1 MARIKVAFENE
12 SWYGEELDANELQIL
27 KSQLYNVIGADNA
40 VLTSLFRDNEAKII
54 AAAAVAKLQNQANF
68 TGMSASDRE
77 LGFQL
82 IRPFHVLRSTS
93 GTETP
98 INTWRSDGIATG
110 AFTASGDYW
119 IGQGTNNQ
127 TAINIDKRLVILPL
141 GVVFTGG
148 LQPTVEEL
156 LFQLNATTYPV
167 NVIRWA
173 MNADNPNRVRYARI
187 RPMIWPGKATVLA
200 QVWSIA
206 AQLLEMQLVGLTFGT
221 GDILRLQ
228 SSTAAPQT

>member
-1 MARIKVAFENE
+1 MARVKVAFENE
-12 SWYGEELDANELQIL
+12 SWYGEELDANEQAIL
-27 KSQLYNVIGADNA
+27 LNQLYNVIGADQSA
-40 VLTSLFRDNEAKII
+40 LTALFRDNEAKIL

-82 IRPFHVLRSTS
+82 TRPFHVLRTT
-93 GTETP
+93 GATETP
-98 INTWRSDGIATG
+98 VNDWSL
-110 AFTASGDYW
+110 AFTAAASNSW
-119 IGQGTNNQ
+119 IGYSTSNN

-141 GVVFTGG
+141 AVTFTSG

-156 LFQLNATTYPV
+156 YFQLNATTYPV

-173 MNADNPNRVRYARI
+173 WLADNPNRVRYARI
-187 RPMIWPGKATVLA
+187 RPMIWPGKATVLVKYWA
-200 QVWSIA
+200 RA
-206 AQLLEMQLVGLTFGT
+206 AQTLEMVLVGLTFGT
-221 GDILRLQ
+221 GDILRLT